1 MEAQLKDFW
10 TCGIVLSKEPFT
22 KLAIQCFVCGTV
34 HYTIQEFRKHMK
46 ANHAEG
52 DIEMTT
58 NKTTQFKK
66 TSPAKNKYYFNGR
79 KTEVR

>member
-22 KLAIQCFVCGTV
+22 KLAIQCFICGCF
-34 HYTIQEFRKHMK
+34 HYTIQEFCKHMK
-46 ANHAEG
+46 ANHVEG

-58 NKTTQFKK
+58 NNTTQVKETSSAKK
-66 TSPAKNKYYFNGR
+66 EHYFSGR